1 MGASNFATAQDRR
14 TREPD
19 RTIPDAR
26 RGEQTRCRMLLY
38 ANVVLAAH
46 PPPRASAREIGLKQ
60 TGSVPLKSL
69 SARLL
74 ILTVLFVMLGEVLIF
89 VPSVARFRMTY
100 FENRLAAGYLATLAL
115 EASPTG
121 RLDQRFT
128 DKLLSRVGA
137 EGVGLHRADGTVLRL
152 DRAEPPQPDMTI
164 DLTRPNIL
172 RAIRGSFR
180 TLLSEGNRLVRVLG
194 PAGPGD
200 ADTAEVLLDEGP
212 LRDELWDFGIRI
224 LELSLVLS
232 LITAALVYLSLQW
245 LLVRPMRRI
254 TASMI
259 EFRQDPE
266 DAARVVGAGRRR
278 DEIGVAEREL
288 AVLQN
293 TVRQALGQRARLAA
307 LGTAVTKVNHDL
319 RNILATARLVTDG
332 LTASAAPEV
341 RRVAPRLL
349 DAIDR
354 AIALCTRTL
363 DFSREDT
370 PPLARS
376 RFSLAPL
383 IDEIGPGLALSASD
397 LAIEDAIPPDLM
409 VEADRDQL
417 YRVFL
422 NLARNAV
429 EAGAHRLRFA
439 AAREN
444 GVIAIDIV
452 DDGPG
457 LPPKARDNL
466 FRPFFGSAR
475 PGGSGLGLAI
485 ARELVRAHGGEL
497 TLVSSTGSGTVFRLT
512 LPAPAR
518 KLSRASMSL
527 P

>member
-1 MGASNFATAQDRR
+1 
-14 TREPD
+14 
-19 RTIPDAR
+19 
-26 RGEQTRCRMLLY
+26 ML
-38 ANVVLAAH
+38 
-46 PPPRASAREIGLKQ
+46 
-60 TGSVPLKSL
+60 LKSL

-74 ILTVLFVMLGEVLIF
+74 ILTIFFVMVGEVLIF
-89 VPSVARFRMTY
+89 VPSVARYRMTY
-100 FENRLAAGYLATLAL
+100 FENRLASGYIATMAL
-115 EASPTG
+115 DASADG
-121 RLDQRFT
+121 RLEQSLT
-128 DKLLSRVGA
+128 DKLLSSVEA
-137 EGVGLHRADGTVLRL
+137 QGVAVRRADGSVLRL
-152 DRAEPPQPDMTI
+152 DRTHPPHPDFTI
-164 DLTRPNIL
+164 DLTHPNVL
-172 RAIRGSFR
+172 LAIRGSFR
-180 TLLSEGNRLVRVLG
+180 TLFSDGKRILRVLG
-194 PAGPGD
+194 PAGTDD
-200 ADTAEVLLDEGP
+200 ADIAEVLLDEAP

-370 PPLARS
+370 PPLSRS
-376 RFSLAPL
+376 RFALAPL
-383 IDEIGPGLALSASD
+383 IDEIGPGLALSEHD
-397 LAIEDAIPPDLM
+397 LSVENAIPSQLV

-439 AAREN
+439 AVRETA
-444 GVIAIDIV
+444 GIAVEVADN
-452 DDGPG
+452 GPG
-457 LPPKARDNL
+457 LPPKARENL

-497 TLVSSTGSGTVFRLT
+497 SLASSTGAGTIFHLT
-512 LPAPAR
+512 LPLQAIRETRRARAPAT
-518 KLSRASMSL
+518 
-527 P
+527 